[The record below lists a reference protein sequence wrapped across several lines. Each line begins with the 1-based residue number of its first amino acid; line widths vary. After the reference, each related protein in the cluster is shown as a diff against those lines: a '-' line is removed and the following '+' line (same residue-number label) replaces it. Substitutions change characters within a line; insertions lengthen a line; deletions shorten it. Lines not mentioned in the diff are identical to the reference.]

1 MAHAW
6 KKFEMQMKEK
16 RNKDNKKTQKKS
28 SAGCVLQREELT
40 VQRSSA
46 EVTGKAQTF
55 SRIGLREFVSF
66 AGYDDHTLKN
76 IKLACQKHFLP
87 RVGKNLVC
95 DVLAGEEGPSCST
108 VEQIP
113 DLKLVHVRFINVP
126 DEEPE
131 EDTLQLDDDLA
142 VSNFLVPSRKRPAI
156 SAPMSPSWSKRAA
169 PSASSASRTFPKSL
183 SVSDMMRLGKVIKK
197 TANVAIEMRSFH
209 MDGLGWSAN
218 PVTAEFVI
226 EKQPLE
232 KEAFDKLTGIIVM
245 CCKHLSFSPSNKGHL
260 LFNGITTPVS
270 YSVTLSLSGCT
281 ISILQMTVQY
291 LRL

>member
-1 MAHAW
+1 M
-6 KKFEMQMKEK
+6 
-16 RNKDNKKTQKKS
+16 
-28 SAGCVLQREELT
+28 
-40 VQRSSA
+40 QRSSA

-169 PSASSASRTFPKSL
+169 PSASSASRT
-183 SVSDMMRLGKVIKK
+183 
-197 TANVAIEMRSFH
+197 
-209 MDGLGWSAN
+209 
-218 PVTAEFVI
+218 
-226 EKQPLE
+226 LE

-270 YSVTLSLSGCT
+270 YSATLSLSGCT